1 MSARVAMAVATAVAT
16 VVETAVAM
24 AAAMVVETAVAMAAA
39 MVPVPVLAELE
50 LVVPE
55 AAVPELVLELV
66 VPEAAVLELAVLEA
80 AVLEAAVRV
89 PVPEAAVP
97 EAAVLEAAVPE
108 LVLAVLEAAVPGAAV
123 PEAALELV
131 VPEAAVPEL
140 AVLEVAVL
148 VVPVGEARVRPGLVV
163 VLRAVPEVAQLP
175 GLAEAVRVAAQ
186 AEPLRRARAMARRVP
201 VSAETAVETAPLA
214 RRVRSV
220 PLPARRA
227 WASPRAVAHPMGRRR
242 MELARGRTAHRAL
255 GVGHGVTS
263 WRPLLSRRN
272 RAPTSCVP
280 STSGAT
286 SSRAPQTA

>member
-1 MSARVAMAVATAVAT
+1 MSARVAMAVATAVAMAAAT

-39 MVPVPVLAELE
+39 MVAVPVLAELE

-80 AVLEAAVRV
+80 AVRV
-89 PVPEAAVP
+89 PVPEEAVA

-140 AVLEVAVL
+140 GVLEVAVL

-175 GLAEAVRVAAQ
+175 GLAEPVRVAAQ

-201 VSAETAVETAPLA
+201 VSVETAVETAPLA

-220 PLPARRA
+220 PSPARRA

>member
-1 MSARVAMAVATAVAT
+1 VATVVGTAVETAVAMAAAT

-39 MVPVPVLAELE
+39 MVAVPVLAELE

-80 AVLEAAVRV
+80 
-89 PVPEAAVP
+89 
-97 EAAVLEAAVPE
+97 
-108 LVLAVLEAAVPGAAV
+108 
-123 PEAALELV
+123 
-131 VPEAAVPEL
+131 
-140 AVLEVAVL
+140 AVL

-201 VSAETAVETAPLA
+201 VSVETAVETAPLA

-220 PLPARRA
+220 PSPARRA